1 MTSLARSTAS
11 PTSSRRALRGAF
23 GSTAL
28 AAVLLCAPAAQAQDL
43 VAGRKAALACQNC
56 HGMDGLSRLPD
67 APHLA
72 GQPEIYLARTLRQY
86 RSGGRKHELMNIA
99 ARTLSDADIRNLAAY
114 YAAIAIEVKT
124 PR

>member
-1 MTSLARSTAS
+1 MTSPARSTAL
-11 PTSSRRALRGAF
+11 PTSSRDALSA
-23 GSTAL
+23 AL
-28 AAVLLCAPAAQAQDL
+28 GGVALVAALLCAAPASAQDL
-43 VAGRKAALACQNC
+43 EAGRKAALACQNC

-86 RSGGRKHELMNIA
+86 RSGERKHELMNIS
-99 ARTLSDADIRNLAAY
+99 ARGLSDADIRNLAAY
-114 YAAIAIEVKT
+114 YAAIAIEVKP

>member
-11 PTSSRRALRGAF
+11 PTSSRKAPRAALGGA
-23 GSTAL
+23 AL
-28 AAVLLCAPAAQAQDL
+28 VAALLCAAPASAQDL
-43 VAGRKAALACQNC
+43 EAGRKAALACQNC

-86 RSGGRKHELMNIA
+86 RSGERKHELMNIA

-114 YAAIAIEVKT
+114 YAAIAIEVKP

>member
-43 VAGRKAALACQNC
+43 EAGRKAALACQNC

-72 GQPEIYLARTLRQY
+72 GQPEIYLARTL
-86 RSGGRKHELMNIA
+86 
-99 ARTLSDADIRNLAAY
+99 SDADIRNLAAY